1 MVADEGE
8 MENFLGW
15 FIQQYR
21 RPDGRR
27 LIDCYLQARPHL
39 PVEER
44 NFLLGWRD
52 VVEGIFEGMPVGA
65 FLGTRVVPLG
75 TEWLLSG
82 ATASFP
88 ADEHDRVLS
97 VAAQMAVGHPEL
109 VFRNPARLARGWELQ
124 AEDRAAFVEHFGS
137 DTVVID
143 SAELRPRLDGYAAE
157 RYGDSDVGR
166 DRVSSIVE
174 NLNPDA
180 RSAGL
185 IYDEVDGLGVYAD
198 YALAQ
203 EAFDEPS
210 LVTQRPHRRLLK
222 AYLDDDSAA
231 FRWATHGENL
241 LREHKPGWYAGPR
254 LPRTSVVGNRLAD
267 HLPRWA
273 AIPSPTCGSSC
284 STPRPNCSRSGV
296 GWVSTGATRCGTGCC
311 T

>member
-1 MVADEGE
+1 M
-8 MENFLGW
+8 
-15 FIQQYR
+15 
-21 RPDGRR
+21 
-27 LIDCYLQARPHL
+27 
-39 PVEER
+39 
-44 NFLLGWRD
+44 
-52 VVEGIFEGMPVGA
+52 
-65 FLGTRVVPLG
+65 
-75 TEWLLSG
+75 
-82 ATASFP
+82 
-88 ADEHDRVLS
+88 
-97 VAAQMAVGHPEL
+97 
-109 VFRNPARLARGWELQ
+109 Q

-210 LVTQRPHRRLLK
+210 LVTRRPHRRLLK

-254 LPRTSVVGNRLAD
+254 LPRTTVVGNRLAD
-267 HLPRWA
+267 HLPR
-273 AIPSPTCGSSC
+273 
-284 STPRPNCSRSGV
+284 
-296 GWVSTGATRCGTGCC
+296 
-311 T
+311 